1 MLSPILAVR
10 NIDKSLDFYLEHLS
24 FKMGWRLTDSDNNPT
39 FAMVHLGEM
48 EIMLRALAT
57 VYEDGD
63 TPSMLGTGVQLYIQL
78 DDGTDIQKMYNHA
91 KAANA
96 NITRP
101 LAKRDWGESSF
112 IVEDPDG
119 YQFLIAQ

>member
-10 NIDKSLDFYLEHLS
+10 NIDKSLDFYLEHLN

-39 FAMVHLGEM
+39 FAMVHLGKT
-48 EIMLRALAT
+48 EIMLRTLTT
-57 VYEDGD
+57 VYDDDPPE
-63 TPSMLGTGVQLYIQL
+63 TLGTGVQLYIQL
-78 DDGTDIQKMYNHA
+78 EAGEDIQQMYNHA
-91 KAANA
+91 KDANA

-101 LAKRDWGESSF
+101 LAKRDWGERSF
-112 IVEDPDG
+112 VIEDPDG